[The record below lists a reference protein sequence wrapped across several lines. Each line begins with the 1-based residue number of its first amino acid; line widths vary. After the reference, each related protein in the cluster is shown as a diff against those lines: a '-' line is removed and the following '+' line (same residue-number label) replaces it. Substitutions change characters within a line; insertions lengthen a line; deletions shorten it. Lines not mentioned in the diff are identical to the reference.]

1 MNTLKIGILGVGS
14 IGKTIALRLAAAGH
28 SVEVANSTDP
38 ETISDDV
45 LATGAKAEW
54 AEKVVKD
61 KDVLILSI
69 PFFKIP
75 ALKPLI
81 ATVAKDTVLIDT
93 SNYYPGKPGY
103 YQGRDPE
110 VEDLDNTIAESEW
123 VQEQL
128 DHPVVKAWNNILA
141 ETLLNKHQPEAHP
154 ERLAIAVAADRTRD
168 LELAA
173 ELIELTGF
181 DAFHTGS
188 VADSWRQQP
197 GAPAYCTDMKA
208 RDLPAALA
216 AVERARL
223 PARRDLVM
231 AVIEE
236 RLSDGTSTLPA
247 GYIASLNKAVY

>member
-1 MNTLKIGILGVGS
+1 MNSLRIGILGVGS

-28 SVEVANSTDP
+28 KVEVANSGDP
-38 ETISDDV
+38 KMISDDV
-45 LATGAKAEW
+45 LATGAKADW
-54 AEKVVKD
+54 AKNVVKE

-81 ATVAKDTVLIDT
+81 ATLSKDTVLIDT
-93 SNYYPGKPGY
+93 SNYYPGKEGY
-103 YQGRDPE
+103 YQGRDPKIE
-110 VEDLDNTIAESEW
+110 ELDKSISETQW

-141 ETLLNKHQPEAHP
+141 ETLLNKNQPESHP
-154 ERLAIAVAADRTRD
+154 ERLAIAVAADRARD
-168 LELAA
+168 LEVAS
-173 ELIELTGF
+173 ELVELTGF
-181 DAFHTGS
+181 DAFPSGS
-188 VADSWRQQP
+188 VADSWRHQP

-208 RDLPAALA
+208 CDLPAALA
-216 AVERARL
+216 AAERSRL
-223 PARRDLVM
+223 PARRDFAM

-247 GYIASLNKAVY
+247 GYIARLNKALY